1 MSVKKIVILGVS
13 SFLLLAIGFFYY
25 LQSGREEIQQ
35 PIPSQVDLMS
45 AKDLVKAAHPF
56 VKEYGGNDKFD
67 LGEVNLMMKGSSPE
81 KAELW
86 YRGQAKGEE
95 VPRIITV
102 EMDLEKKQVLRIRE
116 QDRDSKIE
124 PVAIDLK
131 KWRIDSKEAIQIATD
146 TLKKEDEQL
155 DYQVDTAYLIGES
168 KPPVWIIRLSAA
180 KKYYSVFIDMQT
192 GKVRSKELLPSE

>member
-1 MSVKKIVILGVS
+1 MRVKKIVILGIS

-25 LQSGREEIQQ
+25 LQSWGEEINQ
-35 PIPSQVDLMS
+35 PLPSQVDLMS

-131 KWRIDSKEAIQIATD
+131 KWRIDSKKAIQIATD

-155 DYQVDTAYLIGES
+155 NYQVDSLVLYGES
-168 KPPVWIIRLSAA
+168 NPPMWSVRLSTTEN
-180 KKYYSVFIDMQT
+180 YYRVYIDILT
-192 GKVRSKELLPSE
+192 GKVTSKEILP